1 MNSDRNANRK
11 PEGGKMKLSEA
22 VEKVIGLAK
31 DIREYWEAELP
42 KRHPD
47 YPVMNPGEEELPPP
61 PEEKKLAKL
70 FAGLPEDMVYQ
81 IGLLMY
87 LGRGDFD
94 VHELADY
101 YKTLKENFDSA
112 AALASQL
119 TGKATLADYLQD
131 GLAEL
136 EKHNIDVDGL
146 PLKPTKARK

>member
-1 MNSDRNANRK
+1 
-11 PEGGKMKLSEA
+11 MKLSEA
-22 VEKVIGLAK
+22 AERVIGLAK
-31 DIREYWEAELP
+31 VIREYWETELP
-42 KRHPD
+42 KRHPG
-47 YPVMNPGEEELPPP
+47 YPVMNPGEQPLPPP

-70 FAGLPEDMVYQ
+70 FASLPEDMVYQ

-112 AALASQL
+112 TALASRL
-119 TGKATLADYLQD
+119 IDKAPLADYLQD

-136 EKHNIDVDGL
+136 QKHS
-146 PLKPTKARK
+146 